1 MRSLELL
8 MALKLMTLGLRLFL
22 VVRDPERG
30 SDEEG
35 RFTGR
40 ALLLLLGEDVR
51 FTGFDPADL
60 ATVRRRRSDD
70 RRFPDDV
77 KGM

>member
-1 MRSLELL
+1 
-8 MALKLMTLGLRLFL
+8 MALKLMTLDLRLFL
-22 VVRDPERG
+22 VGRDPDRG

-40 ALLLLLGEDVR
+40 ALLFLPLGEDVR
-51 FTGFDPADL
+51 FTGFDPTDL
-60 ATVRRRRSDD
+60 ATERRRRSDD

>member
-1 MRSLELL
+1 

-22 VVRDPERG
+22 VGRDPERG

-35 RFTGR
+35 RRMGR
-40 ALLLLLGEDVR
+40 ALLILGEDVCL
-51 FTGFDPADL
+51 TGFDPADL
-60 ATVRRRRSDD
+60 ATERRRRSDD